1 MLSKDPTAFAV
12 ILGGGAG
19 TRLWPASRRA
29 RPKQL
34 LSLGASESLI
44 AAAVRRGRAIVGAEN
59 TLVVTAADQAAAV
72 RDAIPDLPA
81 ANIVAEPVPRN
92 TAAAVGL
99 GAVTAQRRAG
109 PDAVIAVLPADPYIA
124 DEETFARLVRLA
136 IVEARDTI
144 VTIGIRPTHPETGF
158 GYIRLGA
165 GLPRSGPDAVH
176 DVGGFFE
183 KPDRATAERYV
194 SSGEYLWNSGMFFLT
209 ARRMLDETRRH
220 LPALG
225 ALLDAAAA
233 AGDAD
238 AAIASGYAD
247 APSISIDHGI
257 MEKATG
263 LRVVPGAFGWNDVGS
278 WAALP
283 ALRAPDGRGNVMI
296 GAGALIDGD
305 GNIVVADEGAP
316 YVGVLGVKDLV
327 VVATKDAVLVIPK
340 DRAQDVRR
348 IVEAAKQSGRDDLL

>member
-1 MLSKDPTAFAV
+1 MPSKEPAAFAV

-19 TRLWPASRRA
+19 TRLWPSSRRA

-34 LSLGASESLI
+34 LSLGGPESLI
-44 AAAVRRGRAIVGAEN
+44 AAAVRRGRAIVGVEN
-59 TLVVTAADQAAAV
+59 TLVVTAADQADAV
-72 RDAIPDLPA
+72 RAAIPDLPA
-81 ANIVAEPVPRN
+81 ANVVAEPVPRN

-109 PDAVIAVLPADPYIA
+109 PDAVIAVLPADPYIG
-124 DEETFARLVRLA
+124 DEATFERLVRLA
-136 IVEARDTI
+136 IAEARDTI
-144 VTIGIRPTHPETGF
+144 VTIGVMPTHAETGF
-158 GYIRLGA
+158 GYIRLGTK
-165 GLPRSGPDAVH
+165 LPRAGADPVH

-183 KPDRATAERYV
+183 KPDRPTAERYV
-194 SSGEYLWNSGMFFLT
+194 ASGEYLWNSGMFFLT
-209 ARRMLDETRRH
+209 ARRMLDEARRH

-225 ALLDAAAA
+225 ALLDAAAT
-233 AGDAD
+233 GDAD
-238 AAIASGYAD
+238 AVIASGYAD

-257 MEKATG
+257 MEKAGG
-263 LRVVPGAFGWNDVGS
+263 LRVIPGAFGWNDVGS

-283 ALRAPDGRGNVMI
+283 VLNAPDGRGNVVI
-296 GAGALIDGD
+296 GGAALLEGD

-316 YVGVLGVKDLV
+316 YVGVLGVRDLV

-348 IVEAAKQSGRDDLL
+348 VVEAAKQSGRDDLL